1 MLYPFS
7 TGEFDRDYRKATKE
21 ELKRISDAIEQIK
34 ACSFI
39 GNNFVGK
46 ALRHTK
52 DTYSIR
58 IGNKRLVY
66 HIERNEPEILLLFF
80 KSREGVYDYLK

>member
-1 MLYPFS
+1 MEAFS
-7 TGEFDRDYRKATKE
+7 TGEFDRDYRKTTKE
-21 ELKRISDAIEQIK
+21 ELKHICDAVGQIK
-34 ACSFI
+34 ACTFTEKNFI
-39 GNNFVGK
+39 GK

-66 HIERNEPEILLLFF
+66 HIERNDQEILLLFF